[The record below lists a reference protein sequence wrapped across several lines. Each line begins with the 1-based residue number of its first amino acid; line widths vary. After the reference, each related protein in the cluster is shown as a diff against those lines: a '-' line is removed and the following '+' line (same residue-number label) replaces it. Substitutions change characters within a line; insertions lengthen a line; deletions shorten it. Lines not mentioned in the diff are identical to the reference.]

1 MIFRESDRSRYKDHP
16 RTKHR
21 YDGKYRHRPVSE
33 ERYRYRSRSRSR
45 ERARSRY
52 PAEKLL
58 VSETP
63 CRYFL
68 SIGCRY
74 GNNCRFYHDRLSSL
88 LTRHRSRSPRTTSPK
103 RQSPRRSRTRRKS
116 PSRKIRNPRSSSS
129 VRSITV
135 LRTRPLRR
143 SRSPFRRQM
152 SGCRWLTQS
161 RSSSR
166 PRSPY
171 DSESWELRKFRQSL
185 SPRRRNT
192 SSMSPAQQIFKNVSS
207 IPMSKPRERFQSLFE
222 KLPPGVSVENSGTHK
237 TSVSDDSYK
246 SENKNNLQM
255 SKSDRIKSGKVSSRK
270 NNSITD
276 RKQSISSERSISPD
290 FKQLQTNMKLHFES
304 AKSSHAQP
312 PYLPTASAH
321 PLTLKHNVEINKLSK
336 NNAKKSETSKNK
348 KVEEDL
354 SLSSEKCFDGVS
366 HFQVLI

>member
-1 MIFRESDRSRYKDHP
+1 
-16 RTKHR
+16 
-21 YDGKYRHRPVSE
+21 
-33 ERYRYRSRSRSR
+33 
-45 ERARSRY
+45 
-52 PAEKLL
+52 
-58 VSETP
+58 
-63 CRYFL
+63 
-68 SIGCRY
+68 
-74 GNNCRFYHDRLSSL
+74 
-88 LTRHRSRSPRTTSPK
+88 
-103 RQSPRRSRTRRKS
+103 
-116 PSRKIRNPRSSSS
+116 
-129 VRSITV
+129 
-135 LRTRPLRR
+135 
-143 SRSPFRRQM
+143 M

-171 DSESWELRKFRQSL
+171 DSESRELRKFRQSL

-222 KLPPGVSVENSGTHK
+222 KLPTGVSVENSRTHK